1 MLGICCIIWSLSTV
15 TSGLVNSFGVL
26 FIMRFILGAFQS
38 AQTPT
43 SLTLLSDY
51 FPKNKRS
58 TVNSILNSGVYIG
71 SALSSFSIITI
82 GQYGWRSTFAL
93 MGGIGVAI
101 GTAIL
106 LFMKEPERGRFDTE
120 SKIEK

>member
-1 MLGICCIIWSLSTV
+1 M
-15 TSGLVNSFGVL
+15 TSGVVNSFGVL
-26 FIMRFILGAFQS
+26 FVMRFILGAFQS

-51 FPKNKRS
+51 FPRNKRS

-71 SALSSFSIITI
+71 SALSSISIITI
-82 GQYGWRSTFAL
+82 GQIGWRSTFAV

-101 GTAIL
+101 GSAIL
-106 LFMKEPERGRFDTE
+106 LFMKEPERGRFDTD
-120 SKIEK
+120 SKVDKQ

>member
-1 MLGICCIIWSLSTV
+1 M